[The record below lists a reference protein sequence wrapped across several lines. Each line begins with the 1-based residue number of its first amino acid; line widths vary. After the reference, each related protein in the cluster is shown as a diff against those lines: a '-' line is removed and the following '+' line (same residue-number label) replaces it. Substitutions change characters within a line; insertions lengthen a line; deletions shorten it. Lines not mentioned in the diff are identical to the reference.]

1 MTKLEII
8 KLYLGDLHN
17 LVTESPARENRIA
30 MLESEI
36 VELEKQEPNDNFCDL
51 CGRQMTPK
59 SKEHIELLCMNPE
72 CDNYIKV
79 SPYEGRTVL
88 RPDVLWPW

>member
-51 CGRQMTPK
+51 CGRQMIPK
-59 SKEHIELLCMNPE
+59 EKFTFRYLCMNPA
-72 CDNYIKV
+72 CDNYLNFK
-79 SPYEGRTVL
+79 
-88 RPDVLWPW
+88 